1 VQYVAVCVVAPNR
14 VTGHTQ
20 QQNTPNHNSLVCRL
34 PASGVLPSAVVELS
48 VSCRPLGGIA
58 YLDTAAVAVAPSK
71 HCPATRR
78 FFSA

>member
-1 VQYVAVCVVAPNR
+1 
-14 VTGHTQ
+14 
-20 QQNTPNHNSLVCRL
+20 
-34 PASGVLPSAVVELS
+34 VELS

-78 FFSA
+78 FLSAYVTEVCSGLALCGSPQSVALQYSMKQSQMSGTDNGN